1 MQASQETLYQ
11 HVDFLTAIDP
21 PRNYKNIESLQK
33 AADYIYFHLAQTGL
47 QTYRQFW
54 TVNEMR
60 YQNIIA
66 SFQPNKKQRFI
77 IGAHYDVYKNI
88 PGADDNA
95 SSIAGLLEAARIISH
110 QSNIPYGI
118 DLIAFSLEEPPFF
131 KTEQMGS
138 YIHAA
143 SIAEKDIEVI
153 GMLALEMI
161 GYYGAKG
168 KTENQKNYL
177 IVSGIKKY
185 DHFNKKISELL
196 RKESPMDS
204 RRVSYADDLRNNGPS
219 DHRNYW
225 PYEIPAAMIIGTN
238 GEKNPHYHQLTDT
251 IETLNFEILT
261 QATNSI
267 VYAISKFSFL

>member
-1 MQASQETLYQ
+1 MQANQETLYQ
-11 HVDFLTAIDP
+11 HVDFLTAINP

-33 AADYIYFHLAQTGL
+33 AADYIHFHFDKAGLPTSRQT
-47 QTYRQFW
+47 W
-54 TVNEMR
+54 TAKENQ

-66 SFQPNKKQRFI
+66 SFQPDKKQRVI
-77 IGAHYDVYKNI
+77 IGAHYDVYKEI

-95 SSIAGLLEAARIISH
+95 SAVAGLLETARIISQ

-118 DLIAFSLEEPPFF
+118 DLVSFCLEEPPFF
-131 KTEQMGS
+131 KTKQMGS

-161 GYYGAKG
+161 GYYGG
-168 KTENQKNYL
+168 KEKSENQKNYL

-185 DHFNKKISELL
+185 DPFNKKISELL
-196 RKESPMDS
+196 RSGSPMDS

-225 PYEIPAAMIIGTN
+225 PYGIPAAMIIGTN
-238 GEKNPHYHQLTDT
+238 GEKNPHYHQPTDT
-251 IETLNFEILT
+251 IDTLNFKVMT

-267 VYAISKFSFL
+267 AYAIANFYSL